1 MTNSE
6 HGPVD
11 QASLGELTSR
21 LSQQM
26 STLVRDELRLAQAET
41 VAKGKKIGIGAGLFG
56 GAGLVAVFGIGALVA
71 AAIIG
76 LANAVDAWL
85 AAVIVGAVLLA
96 LAGLLAL
103 TGKNEVSAGTPP
115 APEEAIAGVK
125 TDLNTIK
132 ESAKR

>member
-11 QASLGELTSR
+11 QASLGELTAR

-41 VAKGKKIGIGAGLFG
+41 VAKGKKLGIGAGLFG
-56 GAGLVAVFGIGALVA
+56 GAGLISIFGVGALVA

-85 AAVIVGAVLLA
+85 AAVIVGVALLA
-96 LAGLLAL
+96 LAGLLGL

-125 TDLNTIK
+125 ADLNTIK

>member
-1 MTNSE
+1 MTD
-6 HGPVD
+6 HDQLPAD

-41 VAKGKKIGIGAGLFG
+41 TAKAKKVGIGAGLFG
-56 GAGLVAVFGIGALVA
+56 GAGLISVFAVGALVA
-71 AAIIG
+71 AAILG
-76 LANAVDAWL
+76 LATVVDAWL
-85 AAVIVGAVLLA
+85 AAVIVGAALL
-96 LAGLLAL
+96 LIAGLLAL

-115 APEEAIAGVK
+115 APAEAIAGVK
-125 TDLNTIK
+125 TDINTVK